1 MPASRSLFSPSIVGF
16 LFVAVALA
24 ACEPSP
30 STKAAPSPPPPPVT
44 VAPPLV
50 KRIVEWDEYT
60 GRFEAVERVE
70 VRSRVSGY
78 LESVHFRD
86 GQIVDKGQLLFV
98 IDPRPFQA
106 ALERAKAELQ
116 RAATRLEL
124 TKTELARSERLL
136 ATRNVSQEAY
146 DTRRQANRDA
156 EAQVAAARAQVRS
169 AELNLE
175 FTQIKSPIR
184 GRTSDRKVDVGN
196 VVSGGTLQSTLL
208 TTIVALDP
216 IYFVFDAS
224 EADYLRYLRL
234 SRAGTRPDSR
244 NGEDEV
250 YVKLADETHWTRR
263 GRLNFVDNVLN
274 PGAGTIRLRAVFDN
288 PDLFLVP
295 GVFGRLRVA
304 GSGEYAAMLVP
315 DAAVLADQT
324 RRMLVVVNDDG
335 GTDFRPVILGP
346 IVDDLRVVRSGISSG
361 DRVIISGLQRARPGS
376 KVTPQPGKI
385 EIEESASSADAAKH

>member
-1 MPASRSLFSPSIVGF
+1 MPASRSLFQPSIVGF
-16 LFVAVALA
+16 LFVTVALA

-50 KRIVEWDEYT
+50 KPIVEWDEYT

-86 GQIVDKGQLLFV
+86 GQIVEKGQLLFV

-106 ALERAKAELQ
+106 AVERAKADLQ
-116 RAATRLEL
+116 RATTRLDL
-124 TKTELARSERLL
+124 TKTELARAERLL
-136 ATRNVSQEAY
+136 ATSNISQEAY
-146 DTRRQANRDA
+146 DTRRQNMRDA
-156 EAQVAAARAQVRS
+156 EAQVAAGRAQVRS
-169 AELNLE
+169 AELDLE

-184 GRTSDRKVDVGN
+184 GRISDRKVDVGN

-208 TTIVALDP
+208 TTVVALDP
-216 IYFVFDAS
+216 IYFVVDAS

-234 SRAGTRPDSR
+234 SHAGTRPDSR

-250 YVKLADETHWTRR
+250 YVRLADETAWSRR
-263 GRLNFVDNVLN
+263 GRLNFVDNALN

-324 RRMLVVVNDDG
+324 RRMLVVVKNDG
-335 GTDFRPVILGP
+335 STDFRPVILGP
-346 IVDDLRVVRSGISSG
+346 IVDNLRVVRSGISLG
-361 DRVIISGLQRARPGS
+361 DRIIISGLQRARPGG
-376 KVTPQPGKI
+376 KVTPQPGTI
-385 EIEESASSADAAKH
+385 EIETASSAGAKKP

>member
-1 MPASRSLFSPSIVGF
+1 MPASRSLFHPSIVGF
-16 LFVAVALA
+16 LFVTFALA
-24 ACEPSP
+24 ACEPS
-30 STKAAPSPPPPPVT
+30 SNTKAAPPPPPPPVT

-50 KRIVEWDEYT
+50 KRIAEWDEYT
-60 GRFEAVERVE
+60 GRFEAVDMVE

-86 GQIVDKGQLLFV
+86 GQIVEKGQLLFV

-156 EAQVAAARAQVRS
+156 EAQVASARAQVRS
-169 AELNLE
+169 AELDLE

-184 GRTSDRKVDVGN
+184 GRISNRKVDVGN

-208 TTIVALDP
+208 TTVVSLDP

-224 EADYLRYLRL
+224 EADYLRYLRS

-250 YVKLADETHWTRR
+250 YLKLADETEWSRR

-274 PGAGTIRLRAVFDN
+274 PGSGTIRLRAVFDN

-304 GSGEYAAMLVP
+304 GSGEYDAMLVP
-315 DAAVLADQT
+315 DAAVIADQT
-324 RRMLVVVNDDG
+324 RRMLVAVKDDG
-335 GTDFRPVILGP
+335 GTDFRPVLLGP
-346 IVDDLRVVRSGISSG
+346 IVDGLRVVRSGISSN
-361 DRVIISGLQRARPGS
+361 DRVIISGLQRARPGG

-385 EIEESASSADAAKH
+385 EIESASSADAKNP

>member
-1 MPASRSLFSPSIVGF
+1 MLASRSLFLPPIVGF
-16 LFVAVALA
+16 SLVAVALA
-24 ACEPSP
+24 ACEPS
-30 STKAAPSPPPPPVT
+30 SNTKAAASPPPPPVT
-44 VAPPLV
+44 VAPPLIQ
-50 KRIVEWDEYT
+50 RITEWDEYT

-78 LESVHFRD
+78 LESIHFRD
-86 GQIVDKGQLLFV
+86 GEIVDKGQLLFV

-106 ALERAKAELQ
+106 ALERAKADLQ
-116 RAATRLEL
+116 RASTRFEL
-124 TKTELARSERLL
+124 TKTELARAERLL
-136 ATRNVSQEAY
+136 ATSNISQEAY
-146 DTRRQANRDA
+146 DTRRQNMRDA

-169 AELNLE
+169 AELDLE

-184 GRTSDRKVDVGN
+184 GRISDRKVDVGN

-216 IYFVFDAS
+216 IYFVFDVS

-244 NGEDEV
+244 NGDDEV
-250 YVKLADETHWTRR
+250 YVKLADETEWSRR
-263 GRLNFVDNVLN
+263 GRLNFVDNALN
-274 PGAGTIRLRAVFDN
+274 PGSGTIRLRAVFDN

-315 DAAVLADQT
+315 DAAVVADQT
-324 RRMLVVVNDDG
+324 RRMLVAVKDDG
-335 GTDFRPVILGP
+335 STDFRPVILGP
-346 IVDDLRVVRSGISSG
+346 IVDGLRVVRSGISPS
-361 DRVIISGLQRARPGS
+361 DRVIISGLQRARPGG
-376 KVTPQPGKI
+376 KVTPEAGTI
-385 EIEESASSADAAKH
+385 DIESASSVAETKP